1 MDEEFINRTDGDL
14 PGTMNDSL
22 KGLGQVPQ
30 LRPLE
35 PTKQK
40 FNNVTLK
47 FRKKSLSRNPG
58 RLVSIAPAENL
69 LLKLLLRCRHWLR
82 PFETATRTKL
92 GDIRDLSRREARMGM
107 ARHLPL

>member
-47 FRKKSLSRNPG
+47 FQPLEESRAPSLHCSG
-58 RLVSIAPAENL
+58 REPAPQ
-69 LLKLLLRCRHWLR
+69 
-82 PFETATRTKL
+82 ATTPMPSLAKA
-92 GDIRDLSRREARMGM
+92 I
-107 ARHLPL
+107 

>member
-1 MDEEFINRTDGDL
+1 
-14 PGTMNDSL
+14 MNDSL

-47 FRKKSLSRNPG
+47 FRVLILVYMYKAPG
-58 RLVSIAPAENL
+58 HIKRI
-69 LLKLLLRCRHWLR
+69 KH
-82 PFETATRTKL
+82 
-92 GDIRDLSRREARMGM
+92 
-107 ARHLPL
+107 

>member
-14 PGTMNDSL
+14 PETMNDSL

-40 FNNVTLK
+40 FSNVTLK
-47 FRKKSLSRNPG
+47 FRVLILVYMYKAPG
-58 RLVSIAPAENL
+58 HIKRI
-69 LLKLLLRCRHWLR
+69 KH
-82 PFETATRTKL
+82 
-92 GDIRDLSRREARMGM
+92 
-107 ARHLPL
+107 